1 MNDESEGDCSMQSFT
16 PGQTVQ
22 RRDMWQGR
30 VWSTQALRV
39 IDDSAT
45 ALVTAAWPGA
55 EVRVPDSYAQA
66 RRSGITAERGEA
78 VRQLAAGAWHLTA
91 TAWEE
96 TVLLLWKA
104 PLAHFSVNA
113 FYSLDGGCSL
123 RNWYINFERP
133 SVRHAYGFDTFD
145 LFVDLVVDA
154 DLSTWRWKDQD
165 EYAQAR
171 RLGIVNDTD
180 HAQVEEARAQ
190 AVAWVTERSGPFA
203 EADRWAAWRPDPTW
217 PTPILAHVPPE

>member
-1 MNDESEGDCSMQSFT
+1 M
-16 PGQTVQ
+16 V
-22 RRDMWQGR
+22 
-30 VWSTQALRV
+30 
-39 IDDSAT
+39 
-45 ALVTAAWPGA
+45 
-55 EVRVPDSYAQA
+55 
-66 RRSGITAERGEA
+66 
-78 VRQLAAGAWHLTA
+78 
-91 TAWEE
+91 
-96 TVLLLWKA
+96 LLWKA

-113 FYSLDGGCSL
+113 FYSLDAGCSL

-171 RLGIVNDTD
+171 RLGIVTDTD

-190 AVAWVTERSGPFA
+190 AVAWVTERSGPFS